1 MKFVNDLNNIYQI
14 TPNTS
19 KINNIN
25 FNLYIKHT
33 RTNNF

>member
-1 MKFVNDLNNIYQI
+1 MKCVNDLKNVYQI

-25 FNLYIKHT
+25 FNLVLWY
-33 RTNNF
+33 NLVL